1 MKLGGFRKL
10 ISTVILTLAWAISLT
25 AGPSPA
31 CLPSEVSAAAPV
43 KIDPRAALKNFE
55 PLTVKAMAEWKV
67 PGLAAAVIVDGK
79 VVYAAGFGYRDLD
92 KKLRVTP
99 HTQFGI
105 GSCSKAFTAATM
117 AILADEGKL
126 DWDKP
131 VRAYLPEFKLADPIV
146 GERATVRDIVTHRTG
161 LPRHD
166 NVWIRS
172 PLSRRE
178 MFERLQFL
186 DLSRDLRQAYQYN
199 NLMFMTAGFLVGTV
213 AGTSWEDFARSRIL
227 EPLGMTETNFSVDDS
242 RKAADFSRSYTLVH
256 DAVEEFPFY
265 NVDALGPAGSINSTV
280 LDMAR
285 WIQLNIDEG
294 RAPGSPPRTI
304 VSEKQM
310 ALLHSPQT
318 IVPDELRYPELF
330 YSSYGVGWRIN
341 SYRGHPLLSHGGAIM
356 GFSALTAFLPK
367 DKIGIILLNNLEDAP
382 INEPLAYFVMD
393 RLLGLEPVDW
403 FGRLRAD
410 QAEDKAKSEKAK
422 AERDKDRR
430 PGTVPS
436 HPLPEYVGEYE
447 HPAYG
452 TIRVTLDENGRL
464 RADYHQRSY
473 TVEHFHYDYFRFR
486 NDWMDAEYLVSFA
499 TDAKGRIAS
508 FSIPLEPS
516 VADIVFRL
524 KPVAPAPEEK
534 K

>member
-1 MKLGGFRKL
+1 MKIGGVRQF
-10 ISTVILTLAWAISLT
+10 INTAILAV
-25 AGPSPA
+25 
-31 CLPSEVSAAAPV
+31 VSALCLATAVFPSGVSAVAPA
-43 KIDPRAALKNFE
+43 KIDPRAALKDFE
-55 PLTVKAMAEWKV
+55 PLALKAMVEWKV
-67 PGLAAAVIVDGK
+67 PGLAVAVVVDGQ
-79 VVYAAGFGYRDLD
+79 VVYTAGFGYRDLE
-92 KKLRVTP
+92 KKLKVTP

-105 GSCSKAFTAATM
+105 GSCTKAFTAATM

-131 VRAYLPEFKLADPIV
+131 VRAYLPEFKLADPIIS
-146 GERATVRDIVTHRTG
+146 ERATVRDIVTHKTG

-199 NLMFMTAGFLVGTV
+199 NLMFMTAGFLVGSV
-213 AGTSWEDFARSRIL
+213 AGASWEDFARMRIL
-227 EPLGMTETNFSVDDS
+227 DPLGMTETNFSVDDS
-242 RKAADFSRSYTLVH
+242 RKADDYSRSYTLVH

-265 NVDALGPAGSINSTV
+265 NVDSLGPAGSINSTV

-285 WIQLNIDEG
+285 WIQLNIDKG
-294 RAPGSPPRTI
+294 KVAGPAARTI

-341 SYRGHPLLSHGGAIM
+341 SYRGHLLLNHGGAIM

-382 INEPLAYFVMD
+382 INGPLAYFIMD

-403 FGRLRAD
+403 FGRLRSD
-410 QAEDKAKSEKAK
+410 QAEAKEKSEKAK

-430 PGTVPS
+430 LETAPS
-436 HPLPEYVGEYE
+436 HPLPEYVGEYK

-452 TIRVTLDENGRL
+452 TIRVALNEDGRL
-464 RADYHQRSY
+464 RADYHQRTY

-508 FSIPLEPS
+508 LSIPLEPS
-516 VADIVFRL
+516 VADIVFQL
-524 KPVAPAPEEK
+524 KPVPPAPEGK

>member
-1 MKLGGFRKL
+1 MKTNGARKL
-10 ISTVILTLAWAISLT
+10 SFFSFQAVVGLILLT
-25 AGPSPA
+25 ASG
-31 CLPSEVSAAAPV
+31 LPSSVSAGPRSAPAS
-43 KIDPRAALKNFE
+43 KINLRNAFKDFE
-55 PLTVKAMAEWKV
+55 PLALKAMAEWKV
-67 PGLAAAVIVDGK
+67 PGLAVAVVLDGR
-79 VVYAAGFGYRDLD
+79 VVYAAGFGYRDLE
-92 KKLRVTP
+92 KKLPVTP

-105 GSCSKAFTAATM
+105 GSCTKAFTAATL
-117 AILADEGKL
+117 AILADEGKI

-131 VRAYLPEFKLADPIV
+131 VRAYLPDFKLADPIIS
-146 GERATVRDIVTHRTG
+146 ERATVRDIVTHKTG

-186 DLSRDLRQAYQYN
+186 DLNRDLRQAYQYN
-199 NLMFMTAGFLVGTV
+199 NLMFMTAGFLVGSI
-213 AGTSWEDFARSRIL
+213 AGSSWEDFARARIL
-227 EPLGMTETNFSVDDS
+227 EPLGLTETNFSVVASQKVEDY
-242 RKAADFSRSYTLVH
+242 SRSYTLVH

-285 WIQLNIDEG
+285 WIQLNIDGG
-294 RAPGSPPRTI
+294 RIPGPPVRTI

-310 ALLHSPQT
+310 ASLHSPQT
-318 IVPDELRYPELF
+318 IVSDELRWPELF

-367 DKIGIILLNNLEDAP
+367 DRIGIVLLNNLEDAP
-382 INEPLAYFVMD
+382 INGSLAYHILD
-393 RLLGLEPVDW
+393 RLLGMEPVDW

-410 QAEDKAKSEKAK
+410 RAEAKVKSDKSK

-430 PGTVPS
+430 MGTTFS
-436 HPLPEYVGEYE
+436 HPLSEYAGEYE

-452 TIRVTLDENGRL
+452 TIRVALDEKGGL
-464 RADYHQRSY
+464 RADYHQRIY

-486 NDWMDAEYLVSFA
+486 NDWMDAEYIVSFV

-508 FSIPLEPS
+508 LSIPLEPA

-524 KPVAPAPEEK
+524 KSAPAAPEEK

>member
-1 MKLGGFRKL
+1 MKLGGNRRCFHL
-10 ISTVILTLAWAISLT
+10 AILALLWAIYFT
-25 AGPSPA
+25 PAAFPSDVPA
-31 CLPSEVSAAAPV
+31 DYQAAAPAKV
-43 KIDPRAALKNFE
+43 DLRTAFKDFE
-55 PLTVKAMAEWKV
+55 PLALKAMAEWKV
-67 PGLAAAVIVDGK
+67 PGLAVAVVADGR
-79 VVYAAGFGYRDLD
+79 VVYAAGFGYRDLE
-92 KKLRVTP
+92 KKLPVTP

-105 GSCSKAFTAATM
+105 GSCTKAFTAATL

-131 VRAYLPEFKLADPIV
+131 VRAYLPEFKLADPVIS
-146 GERATVRDIVTHRTG
+146 ERATVRDIVTHKTG

-186 DLSRDLRQAYQYN
+186 DLNRDLRQAYQYN
-199 NLMFMTAGFLVGTV
+199 NLMFMTAGFLVGSV
-213 AGTSWEDFARSRIL
+213 AGSSWEDFARTRIL
-227 EPLGMTETNFSVDDS
+227 APLGMMETNFSVDDS
-242 RKAADFSRSYTLVH
+242 RKAEDYSRSYTLVH
-256 DAVEEFPFY
+256 DAVDEFPFY

-285 WIQLNIDEG
+285 WIQLNIDRG
-294 RAPGSPPRTI
+294 KIPGTPARTI

-318 IVPDELRYPELF
+318 IVPDELHYPELF

-356 GFSALTAFLPK
+356 GFSALTSILPK
-367 DKIGIILLNNLEDAP
+367 DRIGIVLLNNLEDAP
-382 INEPLAYFVMD
+382 INGSLAYQIMD

-410 QAEDKAKSEKAK
+410 LAEAKEKSEKAR
-422 AERDKDRR
+422 AERGKDRR
-430 PGTVPS
+430 PGTIPS
-436 HPLPEYVGEYE
+436 HPLKEFAGEYE

-452 TIRVTLDENGRL
+452 TMSVTLDENGSL
-464 RADYHQRSY
+464 RAEYHQRVY

-486 NDWMDAEYLVSFA
+486 NDWMDAEYIVSFA

-508 FSIPLEPS
+508 LSIPLEPS
-516 VADIVFRL
+516 VVDIVFRL
-524 KPVAPAPEEK
+524 KPVPAAPEEK

>member
-1 MKLGGFRKL
+1 MKLGGNRRYSY
-10 ISTVILTLAWAISLT
+10 IAILTLVGAIC
-25 AGPSPA
+25 AMPAAYPSGASTGSQAALPA
-31 CLPSEVSAAAPV
+31 R
-43 KIDPRAALKNFE
+43 IDPKAALKDFE
-55 PLTVKAMAEWKV
+55 ALTLKSMAEWKV
-67 PGLAAAVIVDGK
+67 PGLAAAVIVDGR
-79 VVYAAGFGYRDLD
+79 VVYAAGFGYRDLE
-92 KKLRVTP
+92 KKLPVTP

-105 GSCSKAFTAATM
+105 GSCTKAFTAATL

-131 VRAYLPEFKLADPIV
+131 VRAYLPEFKLADPVIS
-146 GERATVRDIVTHRTG
+146 ERATVRDIVTHKSG

-186 DLSRDLRQAYQYN
+186 ELNRDLRQAYQYN
-199 NLMFMTAGFLVGTV
+199 NLMFMTAGFLAGSV
-213 AGTSWEDFARSRIL
+213 AGSSWEDFARARIL
-227 EPLGMTETNFSVDDS
+227 APLGMTETNFSVDDS
-242 RKAADFSRSYTLVH
+242 QKAADYSRSYTLVH
-256 DAVEEFPFY
+256 DALDEFPFY

-285 WIQLNIDEG
+285 WIQLNIDG
-294 RAPGSPPRTI
+294 GKIPGTPAKTI

-367 DKIGIILLNNLEDAP
+367 DRIGIVLLNNLEDAP
-382 INEPLAYFVMD
+382 INGSLAYHIMD
-393 RLLGLEPVDW
+393 RLLGLDPVDW

-410 QAEDKAKSEKAK
+410 LAEAKEKAEK
-422 AERDKDRR
+422 ARAERDKDRR
-430 PGTVPS
+430 LGTLPS
-436 HPLPEYVGEYE
+436 HPLSEYAGEYE

-452 TIRVTLDENGRL
+452 TIRVSLDEKGGL
-464 RADYHQRSY
+464 RAEYHQRVYS
-473 TVEHFHYDYFRFR
+473 VEHFHYDYFRFR
-486 NDWMDAEYLVSFA
+486 NDWMDAEYIVSFA

-508 FSIPLEPS
+508 LSIPLEPS

-524 KPVAPAPEEK
+524 KPVPAAPEEK